1 VLECTGMARVDMFL
15 APDES
20 IYVNEIN
27 TIPGF
32 TRISMYPKL
41 WEYSGISYS
50 NLIDRLISLAIE
62 EFEDRN
68 QLKTSMEF

>member
-1 VLECTGMARVDMFL
+1 
-15 APDES
+15 
-20 IYVNEIN
+20 
-27 TIPGF
+27 
-32 TRISMYPKL
+32 MYPKL